1 MTGMITVPERPQ
13 ARHSGLGLLT
23 TAPSRLSR
31 IVVGGE
37 KRHRHNQ
44 PMTSAW

>member
-13 ARHSGLGLLT
+13 ARHSGFGLLSA
-23 TAPSRLSR
+23 APSRLSR
-31 IVVGGE
+31 IVSGGE

-44 PMTSAW
+44 PTASAW